1 MYTSLETRFRWK
13 LLRCSASCRS
23 KFRDLEFRLENVPGN
38 KLSSVS
44 FFFFSLS
51 RSEDDFS
58 FTPATG
64 TTGGIYFC
72 FFLHS
77 PSLSPFLLL
86 VPLFPSFLPS
96 FRGYPCHCLPAW
108 FLAKLSTGKKLRIR
122 EGVTRSFPI
131 YLSPGIVAVRPD
143 CASQP
148 TTALRLGKIP
158 LNFRGIHVR
167 PTDREIPS
175 LKMIEPAELWTIILV
190 TFLFLLPSS
199 SFRFVSTLPC
209 LATRHSLNLYE
220 LSRISIFK
228 TSHSKNVP
236 REY

>member
-13 LLRCSASCRS
+13 LLLRCSASCRS

-51 RSEDDFS
+51 RSEYDFS

-122 EGVTRSFPI
+122 EGVTRSFPHLLI
-131 YLSPGIVAVRPD
+131 PRDSRGAPRLCITADNGPSTWQNSTQFPWNSRAADRP
-143 CASQP
+143 
-148 TTALRLGKIP
+148 R
-158 LNFRGIHVR
+158 N
-167 PTDREIPS
+167 
-175 LKMIEPAELWTIILV
+175 
-190 TFLFLLPSS
+190 
-199 SFRFVSTLPC
+199 SFP
-209 LATRHSLNLYE
+209 
-220 LSRISIFK
+220 
-228 TSHSKNVP
+228 
-236 REY
+236 

>member
-1 MYTSLETRFRWK
+1 MIDQNFQISNFEFDRNEK
-13 LLRCSASCRS
+13 L
-23 KFRDLEFRLENVPGN
+23 FPGN
-38 KLSSVS
+38 KASSVS
-44 FFFFSLS
+44 FFFFFRERRRFLFHAGHRNHRLYTSVSYILPPS
-51 RSEDDFS
+51 HPFS
-58 FTPATG
+58 HSFH
-64 TTGGIYFC
+64 
-72 FFLHS
+72 FFL
-77 PSLSPFLLL
+77 PP
-86 VPLFPSFLPS
+86 

-175 LKMIEPAELWTIILV
+175 LKMIEAVELWTIILV
-190 TFLFLLPSS
+190 TFLFLLSS
-199 SFRFVSTLPC
+199 SSSSRFDSVPGTLSCPV
-209 LATRHSLNLYE
+209 TSLVRLE
-220 LSRISIFK
+220 LRISYFNFQNFEFYSIIFFIILK
-228 TSHSKNVP
+228 LWIIV
-236 REY
+236 